1 LTPVSKDGKTLDVA
15 LTARTKAGAF
25 FEKKRLGESLA
36 AILPVCP
43 TEKRCYIGECR
54 GDYSVAGI
62 CERSLCRESNN
73 FGLS

>member
-1 LTPVSKDGKTLDVA
+1 MTAVSKDGKTLDVA

-43 TEKRCYIGECR
+43 KNGVISESVGAIIQLRASANGVFAEKAII
-54 GDYSVAGI
+54 SV
-62 CERSLCRESNN
+62 
-73 FGLS
+73 